1 MIPFDKKPVCKLTT
15 SIKSLRY
22 GMPFAIIGKVVSIL
36 KESGDNE
43 GARRF
48 AAMALL
54 IESYDE
60 LVKVAHEY
68 VDVN

>member
-1 MIPFDKKPVCKLTT
+1 MNKPICKLTT
-15 SIKSLRY
+15 SIPSLKY
-22 GMPFAIIGKVVSIL
+22 GMPFAIIGKVVNTL
-36 KESGDNE
+36 KSGGCNE
-43 GARRF
+43 EARRF